1 MFEISP
7 DLISNISYVFV
18 FVGAVIEG
26 ETVLL
31 LSSFAASL
39 GYLNIWAVL
48 GLVFLGEVIAD
59 ACWYWVG
66 RLAKDNVLHRIE
78 RWFKVSPALL
88 ARLEHYFEHHSAK
101 ILIGF
106 KFVVGLRLATLIA
119 AGLARMPFR
128 KFLALNIF
136 SIGLWTLLFGG
147 IGFFFGENYKRIS
160 ATFEQVGIV
169 FLLLIVGLVIL
180 EIVAGKKYT
189 KRYLSQPDPDF
200 IAPADGHATPSAEIP
215 RKAEKL

>member
-66 RLAKDNVLHRIE
+66 RLAKENVLHRIE

-119 AGLARMPFR
+119 AGIARMPFR

-136 SIGLWTLLFGG
+136 SIALWTLLFGG
-147 IGFFFGENYKRIS
+147 IGYFFGENYKRIS

-169 FLLLIVGLVIL
+169 FVLLIIGLVAL
-180 EIVAGKKYT
+180 EVVAGKKYT
-189 KRYLSQPDPDF
+189 KKYLSKPDPDF
-200 IAPADGHATPSAEIP
+200 VVPTHGRTSQNTEST
-215 RKAEKL
+215 KNTEKQ